1 MSLLTSVHRLRQ
13 LRNVS
18 PILATAA
25 LGPRTL
31 HLNYL
36 SAELGIFSLFDVG
49 LWVNE
54 REAMARTLLSFRHQW
69 VPGEMLID
77 QVQNT

>member
-1 MSLLTSVHRLRQ
+1 MNLLTSAHRLRE
-13 LRNVS
+13 LRSVK

-25 LGPRTL
+25 LESRTL

-36 SAELGIFSLFDVG
+36 SAELVIISLFDVG
-49 LWVNE
+49 VWVNE

>member
-1 MSLLTSVHRLRQ
+1 MNLLTSAHRLRE
-13 LRNVS
+13 LRSVK

-25 LGPRTL
+25 LETRSL

-36 SAELGIFSLFDVG
+36 SSELVIFSLFDIGVTVG
-49 LWVNE
+49 E
-54 REAMARTLLSFRHQW
+54 KEAMARTLLSFRHQW
-69 VPGEMLID
+69 VPGEMLIN